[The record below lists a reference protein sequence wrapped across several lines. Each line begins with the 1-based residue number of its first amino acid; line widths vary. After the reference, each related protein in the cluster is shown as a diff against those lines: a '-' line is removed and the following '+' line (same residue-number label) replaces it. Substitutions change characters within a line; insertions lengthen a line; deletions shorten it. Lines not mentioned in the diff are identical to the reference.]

1 MIAEMT
7 QTDME
12 ATLQTNWLYLQN
24 ELARLRVTLLRYSLW
39 QQARLDQ
46 PDLAEPIFYRDDAR
60 ARSLTEELTTLSAR
74 CRTALTKTDLPVK
87 MLRDGFGLNAFES
100 QALLLALTVELDS
113 SFEALLAQCQPE
125 SGARLPTAAL
135 ALRLFCESADEWVQ
149 ARLSFS
155 AGGPLVRWKLIHLE
169 ERTAS
174 LLTTPFHLD
183 WRVANTLLGVDEP
196 PAALL
201 GRMQFVQAPPP
212 RQMIRLEQAQQLG
225 AIIQHGLATER
236 WPLRLVVNLFGA
248 RGAGRCTLAA
258 SACAQLHI
266 PVLTASAVDLL
277 GDGSLTLFLRE
288 SILQHAAAYLDCT
301 DLPEDAQT
309 ALQRACA
316 DSARLI
322 LIGTTARA
330 AWLETQPQTMV
341 IPFEVPPLTVQE
353 RKALW
358 QVQMGDVLDGQGDGL
373 AAQFPFTLGDIQR
386 VAESARTLAMMRAPE
401 APQLSV
407 QDAWR
412 AARAHPQHRLS
423 ELARRIEP
431 RYSWDDIV
439 LPDMARQ
446 QLVEI
451 QQQVAQQT
459 RVYEAWGFGRTLS
472 RGRGVSALFS
482 GSSGTGKTM
491 AAEILAGTLNLDLYR
506 IDLSCVVSKYIGE
519 TEKNLARVFDEA
531 ERSSV
536 ILFFDEADALFGKRS
551 EVKDAHDRYANI
563 EINYL
568 LQRMEDYQ
576 GLAILATNMRQAL
589 DEAFLRRLRFL
600 IEFPFP
606 DAQQRAQIWRRSFPA
621 EMPQRDLD
629 IDFMA
634 RQFKIAGGNIR
645 NIALNA
651 AFLAAAE
658 NAPVQ
663 MPHLIRATKREFDKI
678 GKACLESDFGPYFA
692 LVRSGSH

>member
-1 MIAEMT
+1 MIAAMA
-7 QTDME
+7 QTE
-12 ATLQTNWLYLQN
+12 IEIALQTNWLYLQD
-24 ELARLRVTLLRYSLW
+24 ELARLRVLLLRYTLW
-39 QQARLDQ
+39 QQARSTQ
-46 PDLAEPIFYRDDAR
+46 PDLVEPIFYHEDAQ
-60 ARSLTEELTTLSAR
+60 ARSLTAELTLLSTR
-74 CRTALTKTDLPVK
+74 CRTALAETDLPFQKVC
-87 MLRDGFGLNAFES
+87 DGFGLNSFES
-100 QALLLALTVELDS
+100 QVLLLALTVELDS
-113 SFEALLAQCQPE
+113 SFETLLAQCQLE
-125 SGARLPTAAL
+125 SGARLPTVAL

-155 AGGPLVRWKLIHLE
+155 AAGPLTHWNLIHLE
-169 ERTAS
+169 THAAS
-174 LLTTPFHLD
+174 WLSTSFHLD
-183 WRVANTLLGVDEP
+183 QRLVN
-196 PAALL
+196 ALL
-201 GRMQFVQAPPP
+201 GMNEPPPALIGRVQFVTAPDHLIHPELTN
-212 RQMIRLEQAQQLG
+212 RLST
-225 AIIQHGLATER
+225 IVRHGLMAEQ
-236 WPLRLVVNLFGA
+236 WPRRLVVNLFGA
-248 RGAGRCTLAA
+248 RGAGRRTLAA
-258 SACAQLHI
+258 SACAQLQI
-266 PVLTASAVDLL
+266 PVMAANAVELL
-277 GDGSLTLFLRE
+277 SDDSLALFLRE

-301 DLPEDAQT
+301 DLSEEG
-309 ALQRACA
+309 RAAINRVCA
-316 DSARLI
+316 DGARLI
-322 LIGTTARA
+322 LIGSLTRA
-330 AWLETQPQTMV
+330 AWLDVQPQAMIV
-341 IPFEVPPLTVQE
+341 PFEVPPLNLRERQE
-353 RKALW
+353 FWQIQVGEALA
-358 QVQMGDVLDGQGDGL
+358 GQGDRL
-373 AAQFPFTLGDIQR
+373 AAQFSFTPGDIQR
-386 VAESARTLAMMRAPE
+386 VAESARTLAMIRAPE
-401 APQLSV
+401 DPQLSMPDV
-407 QDAWR
+407 WQ

-431 RYSWDDIV
+431 RYTWDDIV

-459 RVYEAWGFGRTLS
+459 RVYEAWGFGKKLS

-491 AAEILAGTLNLDLYR
+491 AAEILAGTLNLELYR

-519 TEKNLARVFDEA
+519 TEKNLGRVFDEA

-568 LQRMEDYQ
+568 LQRMEDFQ

-600 IEFPFP
+600 IDFPFP
-606 DAQQRAQIWRRSFPA
+606 DALHRAEIWRRSFPA
-621 EMPQRDLD
+621 EMPQQDLD
-629 IDFMA
+629 IDFAA

-658 NAPVQ
+658 DAPVQ
-663 MPHLIRATKREFDKI
+663 MPHLICATKREFDKI

-692 LVRSGSH
+692 LVR